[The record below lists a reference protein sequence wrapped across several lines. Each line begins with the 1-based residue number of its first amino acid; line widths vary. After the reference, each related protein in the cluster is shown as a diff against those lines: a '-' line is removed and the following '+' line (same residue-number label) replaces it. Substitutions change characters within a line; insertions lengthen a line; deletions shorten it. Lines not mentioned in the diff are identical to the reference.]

1 MIKLISMKSLKIQL
15 VLLLAL
21 VVTSCNQSTKSE
33 KNALPDEVTTNV
45 SNESLDVKSATMK
58 LIQQADK
65 LDGTDREKII
75 SLARQWGDITENAS
89 SEEKKELSELAESIT
104 EEEHAYLSLLS
115 AVYYFVTND
124 MQSDLDECLS
134 DFKRLQDAK

>member
-1 MIKLISMKSLKIQL
+1 MRILKFQL

-21 VVTSCNQSTKSE
+21 LFSCCNQSTKSE
-33 KNALPDEVTTNV
+33 KNESLDEVTTNV
-45 SNESLDVKSATMK
+45 ANESLDVKSATMK

-115 AVYYFVTND
+115 AVYYFVSND
-124 MQSDLDECLS
+124 MQSDLDECIA
-134 DFKRLQDAK
+134 DFKRLQDTK